1 MKRVG
6 LLTFVLALFWVFQ
19 GRAQTSAAGE
29 IELSY
34 NSNVI
39 ASGSTTISTG
49 AGTDYGV
56 GFIGNDANLHP
67 SIEYHISNT
76 DTLGIINVSNIY
88 FDGDNSTDFSISGIT
103 FPMAIGAG
111 ESISFMVTFAPVS
124 ALSGPEDLTPVD
136 MDRVAELHVI
146 SNDLDESDYTFSIGG
161 MAAGEAT
168 VQVGVEIAGETYD
181 DIHGYYT
188 FANIAEELLATYSRT
203 GADGIKTVLGVVDT
217 VFGCGGNRG
226 VGTHPSSDDAIL
238 TINPQ
243 GVLPDQRW
251 YFFFDDNSV
260 AGYPVRNTT
269 GYAGIGTTL
278 YTGTGTGTAL
288 LSGVGLDGAYTDYL
302 FFVEPAYEAIMGN
315 TPTTFTNLELLGEY
329 YADTIFL
336 DSRVLISDPDLQVL
350 NAGQGFYNGSTLQIE
365 RQGGANADD
374 YFQLEES
381 ILFSLRNDS
390 IFTQEYYIGQ
400 YDNTGHQIT
409 LNFEGSSQVIVSQR
423 MLNDIVQRITYYN
436 ANGVTAPLSFSYV
449 FDDGTSETTGIK
461 TVNPNTEEVFYVD
474 INATGLN
481 NGTSWVNAY
490 NSLQDALARA
500 SSGDQVWVAAGEYL
514 PTSGTDREASFR
526 VASGVSI
533 YGSLPSGA
541 SALTAQD
548 TAAYPTIL
556 SGNIGDPATNT
567 DNVYNVVTFGPVS
580 DFTLLKGLHITGGYA
595 DRSDNFFYG
604 NGAGVFNSNFAT
616 DSTSGVVLQDL
627 MLYGNTAVLNGGAV
641 YSNGSIWISGCN
653 IFQNEAEDG
662 GAVYNGGIIRI
673 SSCDIS
679 QNQAVDGS
687 GIYNDN
693 AVVAFSGTNCVL
705 RDVKIHHNTAGD
717 DGGGIASKEAISV
730 YDCDI
735 SNNEIDGSGGA
746 CYFDL
751 DEGTLGDSI
760 RIVRTKLN
768 NNLLTDTEGEG
779 TAVYTNS
786 DCPVPPVVLFAECL
800 VQGNEGEDGTFYFDV
815 DGGNGD
821 IIVFLESC
829 LFSGNTVY
837 DDGAALMG
845 SDDTQFWVYNTT
857 FAGNYADDDGC
868 VIETGSSS
876 KATLYNCI
884 SFGNDANDGSDG
896 IIDAAGDIDIFNCY
910 FEHGEDRMSV
920 DGDLS
925 VNTLFTADD
934 FEDAAFE
941 DFTFDAVNDTPTAEG
956 NFALSKISP
965 LVNLGDNGYATNL
978 EKDLAGNA
986 RLQEGTVDLGAYE
999 LSPLF
1004 FAGLGTAAS
1013 PYQIKDWEHL
1023 HNVRFRMDAHFI
1035 LINDLDKNSS
1045 GYQEY
1050 VADSGWLPIGTMD
1063 GDVLNGTG
1071 TVTGFTGHFDGQG
1084 YSINNL
1090 QIDNGLSYGNGLF
1103 FALGAFEG
1111 ANLMKADEEDFFPSV
1126 IVDPSFLDSLQS
1138 LGGAMV
1144 HNLKLDSATVGSSIM
1159 FSGDNLPLFPNGIL
1173 AGFVHNSQ
1181 IDSISA
1187 SGTVRMGGGV
1197 VGAVLESQATNT
1209 QLSFLTTHIEN
1220 ELLGA
1225 GIAGCLGINTLVT
1238 DSRAHI
1244 QSSDQGLPVGISLL
1258 NAGAVSR
1265 CFATVTSTLATPS
1278 PPFLP
1283 SGISWLLSGKI
1294 EESAAQVNFSFGA
1307 GLAAFSLS
1315 GQINNA
1321 YVTGNIAQG
1330 AGVVYQ
1336 NSGLVGNTYV
1346 AIETDS
1352 VAGLFGINSGMVSNS
1367 FWDAELAGLSE
1378 SAAGEGKTTCEMKAA
1393 DLFTA
1398 AGWDFEGETN
1408 NGNEEIWRI
1417 VDSASTVS
1425 YPYLSALTYDAIGAV
1440 PEVNPIPGLDTLLP
1454 TAVCMDIT
1462 AYLDASG
1469 EASIMPGDIGAGSMI
1484 SCDTLTLS
1492 LSQTAFS
1499 CDEQGENT
1507 VVLTTTDSA
1516 NNTDT
1521 CSAIVTVLDTIAPVA
1536 SCTDLTVYLDNAGEG
1551 TISPAQADGG
1561 STDNC
1566 GSVSLSLSDSTFT
1579 CDDLSLNTEA
1589 ILGSSAGF
1597 RSPQSAS
1604 GVSVVLIAT
1613 DGSDNID
1620 SCMLTVTVLD
1630 TIAPVAS
1637 CTDLTV
1643 YLDNAGEGNIS
1654 AAQADGGSTDNCG
1667 SVSLSLSDS
1676 TFTCGDLGQQEV
1688 TLIVTEG
1695 ATASS
1700 GSDSCMSMITVL
1712 DTIAPVASCT
1722 DLTVYLDNAGEGT
1735 ISAAQADGGSADNCG
1750 SVSLSLSDSTF
1761 TCGDLGQQEV
1771 TLIVTEGATAASGS
1785 GSCMSMITVLDTIA
1799 PVASCTDLTVY
1810 LDNAGEGTISAAQ
1823 ADGGS
1828 TDNCGS
1834 VSLSLSDSTF
1844 TCDDLS
1850 LNTDAILDSG
1860 EGFRS
1865 PQSASGVSVVLIA
1878 TDGSDNIDSCMLTV
1892 TVLDTISPV
1901 MACTDVPV
1909 LLDEM
1914 GAASIDV
1921 SDVDT
1926 GTTDNCGTPM
1936 LQLSQTS
1943 FSCSDIGEVSVSLT
1957 ATDGS
1962 GNSNSCEVTVTVSG
1976 PDADCD
1982 GDGLT
1987 NAEEDELGTDSFAA
2001 DTDGDGVIDGTEVS
2015 DMTSPTDACSFVLG
2029 SQSVAPA
2036 TDWNMSDC
2044 DGDGLTN
2051 AEEADTYSTN
2061 PLEADT
2067 DGDGVTDGSEV
2078 ADSSSPL
2085 EICDYVYSSVTLP
2098 KGEAWADA
2106 DCDGDGLS
2114 NEVEGDETTDTDGDL
2129 IPDCFDL
2136 DSDNDGLLDATEQ
2149 GTEQDNGNTA
2159 ALAMFAADIDGDSIL
2174 NFRDVDSDG
2183 DGCFDAVE
2191 ASDDLTPA
2199 DLDSE
2204 GRIPGG
2210 VDENGVPLT
2219 AGMEGFA
2226 AAEAWSSNEI
2236 AGEFCGSDIG
2246 GYVWLDNDRNGF
2258 FSQDGNTDAAP
2269 VLAALGEAYANLP
2282 DNENTLPGVQVR
2294 LYGTDLNGNPVDE
2307 VQTADADGYYL
2318 FELVLGGDYCM
2329 EISFEGLDSA
2339 EDYVLTIPD
2348 VEGDALDEQDSDYS
2362 LEGELCFTLEA
2373 GAASVYDLNAGV
2385 FLDADGDF
2393 IPDVIDPDIGGE
2405 MLDPQGFIYCENT
2418 GEIIS
2423 GATIEVT
2430 GPGNVTMVA
2439 DGSTGFYQWFVDA
2452 SGTYTMTLNA
2462 PAGYGISTD
2471 CTDSGQL
2478 DPEPGITI
2486 VGSSEEAMSGFM
2498 EDASCGANPFYM
2510 EFVLSP
2516 GDLVLNNNLPLVCAE
2531 IGNRAWKDFDRDG
2544 LQSPGEPGLG
2554 YTEVRLLDCA
2564 GNGVDTVVSDIEGR
2578 FLFTGLPAGGYVL
2591 DYEGRAEWAGSLPNL
2606 WSYAG
2611 YQAGAAEL
2619 DSDITASGSTECV
2632 TLGVGEKNYT
2642 VDGGYEVPYTYSCNC
2657 DGSITLEWSPIS
2669 GEPGVTY
2676 TVDIEDSAGNPV
2688 LDYVNMT
2695 ETSVTIAHGTLQNG
2709 EEYRLA
2715 ITENISTSNV
2725 VSITGPLY
2733 ADCNP
2738 VPMASVISAAGP
2750 ACPGGTDG
2758 SVSFE
2763 LEESGCAG
2771 RYALYLEQAGSDIL
2785 VAADTTLANSFS
2797 VSGLGE
2803 GSYSL
2808 RVELLD
2814 TLSCGYGVGCFP
2826 LEVEDFVS
2834 LSNQDM
2840 EGPSLEVSAQG
2851 GVGLGSGA
2859 SFTYTPPE
2867 GECGVQLEWLAE
2879 VSDNCTAGDAIAL
2892 SVNIE
2897 SDVAGVS
2904 PWAAAVQT
2912 SSGYAVSVHA
2922 GIGTNTVVLTATDE
2936 AGNSTE
2942 LSYEITVV
2950 DSRAPEIYG
2959 PGDMQVQIPGCE
2971 DSAPVN
2977 WQVSAIDDCSL
2988 DVELEQVSGPQPGD
3002 VLAPGVY
3009 TVVYEATDGYGNTSQ
3024 YSFDIT
3030 LTQAQSPAPVV
3041 DVSGNG
3047 QFVIEDCAE
3056 DGFIVFSGHI
3066 YDCELQPG
3074 DVLDGLISIS
3084 GAPLELT
3091 YILVNEGY
3099 AYFEATGSLS
3109 AGSYLIV
3116 TSYEGVTIDHAVE
3129 VVQDADTP
3137 AVMTMP
3143 GNLAYQVPNCEGEA
3157 AVSFAVQ
3164 LEDDCDED
3172 FSSASF
3178 TVNGAPA
3185 PPFDAALSDPANGY
3199 FAWSLSLSPGVYT
3212 IVGTYTDG
3220 GGNTTEATATVTV
3233 NADEDNSAPIIVYP
3247 SQNINIALDPC
3258 LVDAVASQTFQVTA
3272 TDNCDGD
3279 LDPTVSVSAGTGSV
3293 TAVPGGYVFMGGPGV
3308 HTITITAT
3316 DAAGNSRTE
3325 SFSINVTQ
3333 APAPQENLACN
3344 DNINVTLDDNC
3355 SRVITADMVLE
3366 GNFGCLEESDFA
3378 VNIVND
3384 DNPANGNILDGHGQF
3399 IYEIDLAG
3407 QAQPIEG
3414 FTGDFASGNWA
3425 ILQQN
3430 GGTVNFAANGSSVS
3444 FVSPNGGFCPGGAE
3458 ASVAIAMPS
3467 DGNLTFDWSY
3477 STVDLQFYDPFLALI
3492 DPLGNVTVL
3501 VNNQTTGQTSG
3512 TVDVD
3517 VVAGSVLAMGAVSLD
3532 CLFGS
3537 STTVVS
3543 NFVFSPVAADLAG
3556 FEPCWGYIT
3565 GEDKTAPVVECPDN
3579 TAVATISESVQKIQ
3593 GALETTDAQLE
3604 LADYS
3609 CFLDGA
3615 GPLAGD
3621 HYYDIIEFQVSADD
3635 IYTIYLNTSWG
3646 DGFTALYQGSFDADS
3661 PCENILYAAD
3671 DNILGNAGPIGG
3683 LFDPQVRVT
3692 LPLRAYETY
3701 FVLVSS
3707 FGSDVTGSYEHTIFS
3722 DGNGLVGAWNFTE
3735 TMLPDWTIQY
3745 DTTFSALPSTTE
3757 QLSIPLFCDDFGQIY
3772 GGDAGSVA
3780 QETAFIS
3787 GTYQWVGA
3795 PSATDNCDDNVDITA
3810 TDSFTSSGDCGDVV
3824 ITRTFT
3830 AIDGQGLTDECQQ
3843 QITIRK
3849 PTLDDVNFP
3858 SFTAVVE
3865 CDEDYPALANG
3876 NP

>member
-1 MKRVG
+1 MERVG

-19 GRAQTSAAGE
+19 GRAQTPAPGE

-34 NSNVI
+34 DSNVI
-39 ASGSTTISTG
+39 ASGSTTISAG

-67 SIEYHISNT
+67 SIEYQISNT
-76 DTLGIINVSNIY
+76 DNSGIINVSNIY

-103 FPMAIGAG
+103 FPVAIGAG
-111 ESISFMVTFAPVS
+111 ESISFMVAFAPVS

-136 MDRVAELHVI
+136 LDRVAELHVI
-146 SNDLDESDYTFSIGG
+146 SNDLDESDYAFSIGG

-168 VQVGVEIAGETYD
+168 VQVGVEIAGETND

-217 VFGCGGNRG
+217 VFGCGDNRG

-278 YTGTGTGTAL
+278 YTGTGTATAL

-302 FFVEPAYEAIMGN
+302 FFVEPAYEAMMGN

-400 YDNTGHQIT
+400 YDNTGHQMT

-461 TVNPNTEEVFYVD
+461 TVNPNIEEVFYVD

-679 QNQAVDGS
+679 QNQAADGS

-768 NNLLTDTEGEG
+768 NNLLTDTEDEG
-779 TAVYTNS
+779 TAVYMNS

-815 DGGNGD
+815 DGDNGD

-896 IIDAAGDIDIFNCY
+896 IIEAAGDIDIFNCY

-978 EKDLAGNA
+978 EKDLGGNA

-999 LSPLF
+999 SSPLF
-1004 FAGLGTAAS
+1004 FTGLGTAVS

-1050 VADSGWLPIGTMD
+1050 VADTGWLPIGTMD

-1187 SGTVRMGGGV
+1187 SGTIRMGGGV

-1367 FWDAELAGLSE
+1367 FWDAELSGLSE

-1589 ILGSSAGF
+1589 ILGSGAGF

-1604 GVSVVLIAT
+1604 S
-1613 DGSDNID
+1613 
-1620 SCMLTVTVLD
+1620 
-1630 TIAPVAS
+1630 
-1637 CTDLTV
+1637 
-1643 YLDNAGEGNIS
+1643 
-1654 AAQADGGSTDNCG
+1654 
-1667 SVSLSLSDS
+1667 
-1676 TFTCGDLGQQEV
+1676 
-1688 TLIVTEG
+1688 
-1695 ATASS
+1695 
-1700 GSDSCMSMITVL
+1700 
-1712 DTIAPVASCT
+1712 
-1722 DLTVYLDNAGEGT
+1722 
-1735 ISAAQADGGSADNCG
+1735 
-1750 SVSLSLSDSTF
+1750 
-1761 TCGDLGQQEV
+1761 
-1771 TLIVTEGATAASGS
+1771 
-1785 GSCMSMITVLDTIA
+1785 
-1799 PVASCTDLTVY
+1799 
-1810 LDNAGEGTISAAQ
+1810 
-1823 ADGGS
+1823 
-1828 TDNCGS
+1828 
-1834 VSLSLSDSTF
+1834 
-1844 TCDDLS
+1844 
-1850 LNTDAILDSG
+1850 
-1860 EGFRS
+1860 
-1865 PQSASGVSVVLIA
+1865 VSVVLIA

-1962 GNSNSCEVTVTVSG
+1962 GNSNSCEVMVTVSG
-1976 PDADCD
+1976 PDTDCD

-2029 SQSVAPA
+2029 SQSVAQA

-2044 DGDGLTN
+2044 DGDGLSN

-2098 KGEAWADA
+2098 KGEAWANE

-2114 NEVEGDETTDTDGDL
+2114 NEVEGDEATDTDGDL
-2129 IPDCFDL
+2129 VPDCFDL

-2149 GTEQDNGNTA
+2149 GTGQGNDNTA
-2159 ALAMFAADIDGDSIL
+2159 FLAMIAADIDGDSIL

-2246 GYVWLDNDRNGF
+2246 GYVWLDNDRNGLF
-2258 FSQDGNTDAAP
+2258 LQQ
-2269 VLAALGEAYANLP
+2269 EASLP
-2282 DNENTLPGVQVR
+2282 GTSSMPSSEEVLPGVQVR

-2318 FELVLGGDYCM
+2318 FELVLAGDYCM
-2329 EISFEGLDSA
+2329 EVSFEGLDNA
-2339 EDYVLTIPD
+2339 EDYVLTIPN
-2348 VEGDALDEQDSDYS
+2348 VEFNTIDSLDSDYS

-2373 GAASVYDLNAGV
+2373 GASSVYDLNAGV

-2393 IPDVIDPDIGGE
+2393 IPDVNDPDIGGE

-2430 GPGNVTMVA
+2430 GPGNVTVIA

-2452 SGTYTMTLNA
+2452 SGVYTMTLNT
-2462 PAGYGISTD
+2462 PSGYGISTD

-2531 IGNRAWKDFDRDG
+2531 IGDRAWKDFDRDG

-2591 DYEGRAEWAGSLPNL
+2591 DYEGRAEWGGSLPNL

-2632 TLGVGEKNYT
+2632 TLGVGEKDYT

-2657 DGSITLEWSPIS
+2657 DGSITLEWSPVS
-2669 GEPGVTY
+2669 GEAGVTY

-2715 ITENISTSNV
+2715 VTENISTSNV

-2771 RYALYLEQAGSDIL
+2771 RYAVYLEQDGSDIL
-2785 VAADTTLANSFS
+2785 VAADTTLAGSFS

-2814 TLSCGYGVGCFP
+2814 TLSCGYGLGCFP

-2834 LSNQDM
+2834 LSNQDS
-2840 EGPSLEVSAQG
+2840 EAPALAVSTATG
-2851 GVGLGSGA
+2851 TPAADVSYA
-2859 SFTYTPPE
+2859 SPE

-2879 VSDNCTAGDAIAL
+2879 VSDNCTAGGAIAL
-2892 SVNIE
+2892 SVSIE
-2897 SDVAGVS
+2897 SDVAGAA
-2904 PWAAAVQT
+2904 PWAMATQT
-2912 SSGYAVSVHA
+2912 SSGYAVSLYA

-2950 DSRAPEIYG
+2950 DSRAPEI
-2959 PGDMQVQIPGCE
+2959 
-2971 DSAPVN
+2971 
-2977 WQVSAIDDCSL
+2977 
-2988 DVELEQVSGPQPGD
+2988 
-3002 VLAPGVY
+3002 
-3009 TVVYEATDGYGNTSQ
+3009 T
-3024 YSFDIT
+3024 
-3030 LTQAQSPAPVV
+3030 
-3041 DVSGNG
+3041 
-3047 QFVIEDCAE
+3047 
-3056 DGFIVFSGHI
+3056 
-3066 YDCELQPG
+3066 
-3074 DVLDGLISIS
+3074 
-3084 GAPLELT
+3084 
-3091 YILVNEGY
+3091 
-3099 AYFEATGSLS
+3099 
-3109 AGSYLIV
+3109 
-3116 TSYEGVTIDHAVE
+3116 
-3129 VVQDADTP
+3129 
-3137 AVMTMP
+3137 
-3143 GNLAYQVPNCEGEA
+3143 
-3157 AVSFAVQ
+3157 
-3164 LEDDCDED
+3164 
-3172 FSSASF
+3172 
-3178 TVNGAPA
+3178 
-3185 PPFDAALSDPANGY
+3185 
-3199 FAWSLSLSPGVYT
+3199 
-3212 IVGTYTDG
+3212 
-3220 GGNTTEATATVTV
+3220 
-3233 NADEDNSAPIIVYP
+3233 
-3247 SQNINIALDPC
+3247 
-3258 LVDAVASQTFQVTA
+3258 
-3272 TDNCDGD
+3272 
-3279 LDPTVSVSAGTGSV
+3279 
-3293 TAVPGGYVFMGGPGV
+3293 
-3308 HTITITAT
+3308 
-3316 DAAGNSRTE
+3316 
-3325 SFSINVTQ
+3325 
-3333 APAPQENLACN
+3333 
-3344 DNINVTLDDNC
+3344 
-3355 SRVITADMVLE
+3355 
-3366 GNFGCLEESDFA
+3366 
-3378 VNIVND
+3378 
-3384 DNPANGNILDGHGQF
+3384 
-3399 IYEIDLAG
+3399 
-3407 QAQPIEG
+3407 
-3414 FTGDFASGNWA
+3414 
-3425 ILQQN
+3425 
-3430 GGTVNFAANGSSVS
+3430 
-3444 FVSPNGGFCPGGAE
+3444 
-3458 ASVAIAMPS
+3458 
-3467 DGNLTFDWSY
+3467 
-3477 STVDLQFYDPFLALI
+3477 
-3492 DPLGNVTVL
+3492 
-3501 VNNQTTGQTSG
+3501 
-3512 TVDVD
+3512 
-3517 VVAGSVLAMGAVSLD
+3517 
-3532 CLFGS
+3532 
-3537 STTVVS
+3537 
-3543 NFVFSPVAADLAG
+3543 
-3556 FEPCWGYIT
+3556 
-3565 GEDKTAPVVECPDN
+3565 
-3579 TAVATISESVQKIQ
+3579 
-3593 GALETTDAQLE
+3593 
-3604 LADYS
+3604 
-3609 CFLDGA
+3609 
-3615 GPLAGD
+3615 
-3621 HYYDIIEFQVSADD
+3621 
-3635 IYTIYLNTSWG
+3635 
-3646 DGFTALYQGSFDADS
+3646 
-3661 PCENILYAAD
+3661 
-3671 DNILGNAGPIGG
+3671 
-3683 LFDPQVRVT
+3683 
-3692 LPLRAYETY
+3692 
-3701 FVLVSS
+3701 
-3707 FGSDVTGSYEHTIFS
+3707 
-3722 DGNGLVGAWNFTE
+3722 
-3735 TMLPDWTIQY
+3735 
-3745 DTTFSALPSTTE
+3745 
-3757 QLSIPLFCDDFGQIY
+3757 
-3772 GGDAGSVA
+3772 
-3780 QETAFIS
+3780 
-3787 GTYQWVGA
+3787 
-3795 PSATDNCDDNVDITA
+3795 
-3810 TDSFTSSGDCGDVV
+3810 
-3824 ITRTFT
+3824 
-3830 AIDGQGLTDECQQ
+3830 
-3843 QITIRK
+3843 
-3849 PTLDDVNFP
+3849 
-3858 SFTAVVE
+3858 
-3865 CDEDYPALANG
+3865 
-3876 NP
+3876 

>member
-103 FPMAIGAG
+103 FPVAIGAG

-136 MDRVAELHVI
+136 MDRVAELHVV
-146 SNDLDESDYTFSIGG
+146 SNDLDESDYAFSIGG

-181 DIHGYYT
+181 DVHGYYT

-217 VFGCGGNRG
+217 VFGCGDNRG

-288 LSGVGLDGAYTDYL
+288 LSSGVGLDGAYTDYL
-302 FFVEPAYEAIMGN
+302 FFVEPAYEAMMGN

-400 YDNTGHQIT
+400 YDNTGHQMT
-409 LNFEGSSQVIVSQR
+409 LNFEGSSRVIVSQR
-423 MLNDIVQRITYYN
+423 MLNDIVQHITYHN

-461 TVNPNTEEVFYVD
+461 TVNPNIEEVFYVD
-474 INATGLN
+474 LNATGLN
-481 NGTSWVNAY
+481 NGTSWANAY

-595 DRSDNFFYG
+595 DRSDNFFFG

-768 NNLLTDTEGEG
+768 NNLLTDTEDEG
-779 TAVYTNS
+779 TAVYMNS

-815 DGGNGD
+815 DGDNGD

-920 DGDLS
+920 GGDLS

-941 DFTFDAVNDTPTAEG
+941 DFTFDAVDDTPTAEG

-999 LSPLF
+999 SSPLF

-1071 TVTGFTGHFDGQG
+1071 TVNGFTGHFDGQG
-1084 YSINNL
+1084 YSINDL

-1111 ANLMKADEEDFFPSV
+1111 ANLMKADEEDFIPSV
-1126 IVDPSFLDSLQS
+1126 IIDPSFLDSLQS
-1138 LGGAMV
+1138 LGGAAV
-1144 HNLKLDSATVGSSIM
+1144 HNLKLDSAIVGSSIM

-1187 SGTVRMGGGV
+1187 SGTIRMGGGV
-1197 VGAVLESQATNT
+1197 VGAVLESRATNT
-1209 QLSFLTTHIEN
+1209 QLSFLTTHIQN

-1244 QSSDQGLPVGISLL
+1244 QSSDQGSPVGISLL
-1258 NAGAVSR
+1258 NAGEVSR

-1283 SGISWLLSGKI
+1283 SGISLLLTGKI

-1321 YVTGNIAQG
+1321 HVTGSITQG
-1330 AGVVYQ
+1330 YGLVYQ
-1336 NSGLVGNTYV
+1336 NDGLVANTYV
-1346 AIETDS
+1346 AIEANS
-1352 VAGLFGINSGMVSNS
+1352 VAGLFDINSGMVSNS
-1367 FWDAELAGLSE
+1367 FWDAELSGQSG
-1378 SAAGEGKTTCEMKAA
+1378 SAADEGKTTCEMKAA

-1408 NGNEEIWRI
+1408 NGNDEIWRI
-1417 VDSASTVS
+1417 VDSAGTIS

-1469 EASIMPGDIGAGSMI
+1469 EANIMSGDIGAGSMI

-1551 TISPAQADGG
+1551 TISAAQADGG

-1589 ILGSSAGF
+1589 ILGS
-1597 RSPQSAS
+1597 
-1604 GVSVVLIAT
+1604 
-1613 DGSDNID
+1613 
-1620 SCMLTVTVLD
+1620 
-1630 TIAPVAS
+1630 
-1637 CTDLTV
+1637 
-1643 YLDNAGEGNIS
+1643 
-1654 AAQADGGSTDNCG
+1654 
-1667 SVSLSLSDS
+1667 
-1676 TFTCGDLGQQEV
+1676 
-1688 TLIVTEG
+1688 G
-1695 ATASS
+1695 A
-1700 GSDSCMSMITVL
+1700 
-1712 DTIAPVASCT
+1712 
-1722 DLTVYLDNAGEGT
+1722 
-1735 ISAAQADGGSADNCG
+1735 
-1750 SVSLSLSDSTF
+1750 
-1761 TCGDLGQQEV
+1761 
-1771 TLIVTEGATAASGS
+1771 
-1785 GSCMSMITVLDTIA
+1785 
-1799 PVASCTDLTVY
+1799 
-1810 LDNAGEGTISAAQ
+1810 
-1823 ADGGS
+1823 
-1828 TDNCGS
+1828 
-1834 VSLSLSDSTF
+1834 
-1844 TCDDLS
+1844 
-1850 LNTDAILDSG
+1850 
-1860 EGFRS
+1860 GFRS

-1901 MACTDVPV
+1901 MACTDVLV
-1909 LLDEM
+1909 SLDEM

-1926 GTTDNCGTPM
+1926 GTTDNCGSPM

-1943 FSCSDIGEVSVSLT
+1943 FSCSDIGEVSVSLK

-2129 IPDCFDL
+2129 APDCFDL

-2149 GTEQDNGNTA
+2149 GTGQGNENTA
-2159 ALAMFAADIDGDSIL
+2159 FLAMIAADIDGDNIL
-2174 NFRDVDSDG
+2174 NFRDLDSDG

-2191 ASDDLTPA
+2191 ASDEFSPA
-2199 DLDSE
+2199 DLDD
-2204 GRIPGG
+2204 GRIPGEVNEDG
-2210 VDENGVPLT
+2210 IPL
-2219 AGMEGFA
+2219 AVLEGEMEGLEA
-2226 AAEAWSSNEI
+2226 TEAWSSNEI

-2385 FLDADGDF
+2385 FLDADRDY

-2423 GATIEVT
+2423 GGTIEV
-2430 GPGNVTMVA
+2430 
-2439 DGSTGFYQWFVDA
+2439 
-2452 SGTYTMTLNA
+2452 
-2462 PAGYGISTD
+2462 
-2471 CTDSGQL
+2471 
-2478 DPEPGITI
+2478 
-2486 VGSSEEAMSGFM
+2486 
-2498 EDASCGANPFYM
+2498 
-2510 EFVLSP
+2510 
-2516 GDLVLNNNLPLVCAE
+2516 
-2531 IGNRAWKDFDRDG
+2531 
-2544 LQSPGEPGLG
+2544 
-2554 YTEVRLLDCA
+2554 
-2564 GNGVDTVVSDIEGR
+2564 
-2578 FLFTGLPAGGYVL
+2578 
-2591 DYEGRAEWAGSLPNL
+2591 
-2606 WSYAG
+2606 
-2611 YQAGAAEL
+2611 
-2619 DSDITASGSTECV
+2619 
-2632 TLGVGEKNYT
+2632 
-2642 VDGGYEVPYTYSCNC
+2642 
-2657 DGSITLEWSPIS
+2657 
-2669 GEPGVTY
+2669 
-2676 TVDIEDSAGNPV
+2676 
-2688 LDYVNMT
+2688 
-2695 ETSVTIAHGTLQNG
+2695 
-2709 EEYRLA
+2709 
-2715 ITENISTSNV
+2715 
-2725 VSITGPLY
+2725 
-2733 ADCNP
+2733 
-2738 VPMASVISAAGP
+2738 
-2750 ACPGGTDG
+2750 
-2758 SVSFE
+2758 
-2763 LEESGCAG
+2763 
-2771 RYALYLEQAGSDIL
+2771 
-2785 VAADTTLANSFS
+2785 
-2797 VSGLGE
+2797 
-2803 GSYSL
+2803 
-2808 RVELLD
+2808 
-2814 TLSCGYGVGCFP
+2814 
-2826 LEVEDFVS
+2826 
-2834 LSNQDM
+2834 
-2840 EGPSLEVSAQG
+2840 
-2851 GVGLGSGA
+2851 
-2859 SFTYTPPE
+2859 
-2867 GECGVQLEWLAE
+2867 
-2879 VSDNCTAGDAIAL
+2879 
-2892 SVNIE
+2892 
-2897 SDVAGVS
+2897 
-2904 PWAAAVQT
+2904 
-2912 SSGYAVSVHA
+2912 
-2922 GIGTNTVVLTATDE
+2922 
-2936 AGNSTE
+2936 
-2942 LSYEITVV
+2942 
-2950 DSRAPEIYG
+2950 
-2959 PGDMQVQIPGCE
+2959 
-2971 DSAPVN
+2971 
-2977 WQVSAIDDCSL
+2977 
-2988 DVELEQVSGPQPGD
+2988 
-3002 VLAPGVY
+3002 
-3009 TVVYEATDGYGNTSQ
+3009 
-3024 YSFDIT
+3024 
-3030 LTQAQSPAPVV
+3030 
-3041 DVSGNG
+3041 
-3047 QFVIEDCAE
+3047 
-3056 DGFIVFSGHI
+3056 
-3066 YDCELQPG
+3066 
-3074 DVLDGLISIS
+3074 
-3084 GAPLELT
+3084 
-3091 YILVNEGY
+3091 
-3099 AYFEATGSLS
+3099 
-3109 AGSYLIV
+3109 
-3116 TSYEGVTIDHAVE
+3116 
-3129 VVQDADTP
+3129 
-3137 AVMTMP
+3137 
-3143 GNLAYQVPNCEGEA
+3143 
-3157 AVSFAVQ
+3157 
-3164 LEDDCDED
+3164 
-3172 FSSASF
+3172 
-3178 TVNGAPA
+3178 
-3185 PPFDAALSDPANGY
+3185 
-3199 FAWSLSLSPGVYT
+3199 
-3212 IVGTYTDG
+3212 
-3220 GGNTTEATATVTV
+3220 
-3233 NADEDNSAPIIVYP
+3233 
-3247 SQNINIALDPC
+3247 
-3258 LVDAVASQTFQVTA
+3258 
-3272 TDNCDGD
+3272 
-3279 LDPTVSVSAGTGSV
+3279 
-3293 TAVPGGYVFMGGPGV
+3293 
-3308 HTITITAT
+3308 
-3316 DAAGNSRTE
+3316 
-3325 SFSINVTQ
+3325 
-3333 APAPQENLACN
+3333 
-3344 DNINVTLDDNC
+3344 
-3355 SRVITADMVLE
+3355 
-3366 GNFGCLEESDFA
+3366 
-3378 VNIVND
+3378 
-3384 DNPANGNILDGHGQF
+3384 
-3399 IYEIDLAG
+3399 
-3407 QAQPIEG
+3407 
-3414 FTGDFASGNWA
+3414 
-3425 ILQQN
+3425 
-3430 GGTVNFAANGSSVS
+3430 
-3444 FVSPNGGFCPGGAE
+3444 
-3458 ASVAIAMPS
+3458 
-3467 DGNLTFDWSY
+3467 
-3477 STVDLQFYDPFLALI
+3477 
-3492 DPLGNVTVL
+3492 
-3501 VNNQTTGQTSG
+3501 
-3512 TVDVD
+3512 
-3517 VVAGSVLAMGAVSLD
+3517 
-3532 CLFGS
+3532 
-3537 STTVVS
+3537 
-3543 NFVFSPVAADLAG
+3543 
-3556 FEPCWGYIT
+3556 
-3565 GEDKTAPVVECPDN
+3565 
-3579 TAVATISESVQKIQ
+3579 
-3593 GALETTDAQLE
+3593 
-3604 LADYS
+3604 
-3609 CFLDGA
+3609 
-3615 GPLAGD
+3615 
-3621 HYYDIIEFQVSADD
+3621 
-3635 IYTIYLNTSWG
+3635 
-3646 DGFTALYQGSFDADS
+3646 
-3661 PCENILYAAD
+3661 
-3671 DNILGNAGPIGG
+3671 
-3683 LFDPQVRVT
+3683 
-3692 LPLRAYETY
+3692 
-3701 FVLVSS
+3701 
-3707 FGSDVTGSYEHTIFS
+3707 
-3722 DGNGLVGAWNFTE
+3722 
-3735 TMLPDWTIQY
+3735 
-3745 DTTFSALPSTTE
+3745 
-3757 QLSIPLFCDDFGQIY
+3757 
-3772 GGDAGSVA
+3772 
-3780 QETAFIS
+3780 
-3787 GTYQWVGA
+3787 
-3795 PSATDNCDDNVDITA
+3795 
-3810 TDSFTSSGDCGDVV
+3810 
-3824 ITRTFT
+3824 
-3830 AIDGQGLTDECQQ
+3830 
-3843 QITIRK
+3843 
-3849 PTLDDVNFP
+3849 
-3858 SFTAVVE
+3858 
-3865 CDEDYPALANG
+3865 
-3876 NP
+3876 